1 MHSINDWNEI
11 FAERVRRYELRLSAL
26 RSLIKRQSA
35 MLREWLEFEQAVPA
49 NRDSSMNTRRR
60 LLITTTKKLLG

>member
-1 MHSINDWNEI
+1 MHAIYDRNEM
-11 FAERVRRYELRLSAL
+11 FAERVRRYELRLAAL

-35 MLREWLEFEQAVPA
+35 MLREWLEFQRVVPD

-60 LLITTTKKLLG
+60 LLIATTKKLLD